1 MTSRNLK
8 CHRCNGVFDTYTE
21 RDLHEVM
28 CRNAHGLPDQDEPE
42 DSIEAAIEV
51 GAVIVTHTYV
61 VTFLRGGVAGD
72 LSFIIEAE
80 DSTAAKEKAS
90 ELFQS
95 QCGYWPR
102 CPAIVMEHK

>member
-1 MTSRNLK
+1 M
-8 CHRCNGVFDTYTE
+8 
-21 RDLHEVM
+21 
-28 CRNAHGLPDQDEPE
+28 DEPRKCPTGLCSVDAWCHCLTE
-42 DSIEAAIEV
+42 EEMTGAVEV